1 MQKSRRDLLKSAV
14 AGGLTMG
21 VLSKASA
28 MPTDRPDKWDASYDV
43 VVVGAGGAGLAAAAH
58 AAEQGLKVLLLEKLA
73 FVGGSS
79 AICGGGSTV
88 ACTEHQKKLG
98 IKDSKEQLYRDIM
111 KVGGNL
117 NDPKVVQTFTDH
129 VLEVYNWFMA
139 HGGKLNKEHL
149 TGNVS
154 VPRNH
159 QINPGS
165 VLSGLQK
172 LAESKGVKIM
182 TSTPAVRLAY
192 DSKKHAIVGV
202 YAKSE
207 EKEMAIEAK
216 NGVILT
222 SGGFARNKKMLAQYV
237 PRMANTL
244 AICGMGS
251 DGDGLKMAQAYGAD
265 VADMPYIKATFAFNT
280 KPQSISDSAY
290 PFWLGGI
297 VVNKAGKRFVN
308 ESIPKKDVG
317 DYVLEQEG
325 GIGYIV
331 YDEPVRQESLKAARN
346 NGSVLQSE
354 ERGLV
359 FKGQTI
365 GEAAAKAGLDPKV
378 VEATV
383 KAYNSDIEKYG
394 EDRVFGRKHQAV
406 ERGKLRPINK
416 PPFYVFPGTAVLL
429 ATYCGVKINEKT
441 EVIDVFGYHTGRRD
455 GDSGRF
461 ICIHVTCYN
470 TGHLLQD
477 LRSALISLGVH
488 LILHHDA
495 SALINH
501 TILYGCSANVNTHIL
516 FHIITS
522 VVLCTVLADCITY
535 HLCCLFYDRHI
546 FRNQCCQW
554 LTYTSKI
561 QVLIHAKNFFDHTVH
576 ITVARAHLID
586 DLIDRVL

>member
-216 NGVILT
+216 KGVILT

-280 KPQSISDSAY
+280 KPQSI
-290 PFWLGGI
+290 
-297 VVNKAGKRFVN
+297 VN
-308 ESIPKKDVG
+308 ESIPKKYVG

-394 EDRVFGRKHQAV
+394 EDRVFGRKHQAG
-406 ERGKLRPINK
+406 EMGKLRPINK

-441 EVIDVFGYHTGRRD
+441 EVIDVFGNKIPGLYAAGEVTG
-455 GDSGRF
+455 GFHGKTYMSATAF
-461 ICIHVTCYN
+461 IKGLVFGYVAAN
-470 TGHLLQD
+470 TVVQ
-477 LRSALISLGVH
+477 
-488 LILHHDA
+488 A
-495 SALINH
+495 SKGKA
-501 TILYGCSANVNTHIL
+501 
-516 FHIITS
+516 
-522 VVLCTVLADCITY
+522 
-535 HLCCLFYDRHI
+535 
-546 FRNQCCQW
+546 
-554 LTYTSKI
+554 
-561 QVLIHAKNFFDHTVH
+561 
-576 ITVARAHLID
+576 
-586 DLIDRVL
+586 

>member
-1 MQKSRRDLLKSAV
+1 MQKFRRDLLKSAV

-216 NGVILT
+216 KGVILT

-394 EDRVFGRKHQAV
+394 EDRVFGRKHQAG
-406 ERGKLRPINK
+406 EMGKLRPINK

-441 EVIDVFGYHTGRRD
+441 EVIDVFGNKIPGLYAAGEVTG
-455 GDSGRF
+455 GFHGKTYMSGTAF
-461 ICIHVTCYN
+461 IKGLVFGYVAAN
-470 TGHLLQD
+470 TVVQ
-477 LRSALISLGVH
+477 
-488 LILHHDA
+488 A
-495 SALINH
+495 SKGKA
-501 TILYGCSANVNTHIL
+501 
-516 FHIITS
+516 
-522 VVLCTVLADCITY
+522 
-535 HLCCLFYDRHI
+535 
-546 FRNQCCQW
+546 
-554 LTYTSKI
+554 
-561 QVLIHAKNFFDHTVH
+561 
-576 ITVARAHLID
+576 
-586 DLIDRVL
+586 

>member
-216 NGVILT
+216 KGVILT

-251 DGDGLKMAQAYGAD
+251 DGDGLKMAQAYEAD
-265 VADMPYIKATFAFNT
+265 VADMPYIKATF
-280 KPQSISDSAY
+280 
-290 PFWLGGI
+290 
-297 VVNKAGKRFVN
+297 
-308 ESIPKKDVG
+308 E
-317 DYVLEQEG
+317 
-325 GIGYIV
+325 IG
-331 YDEPVRQESLKAARN
+331 
-346 NGSVLQSE
+346 
-354 ERGLV
+354 
-359 FKGQTI
+359 
-365 GEAAAKAGLDPKV
+365 
-378 VEATV
+378 
-383 KAYNSDIEKYG
+383 
-394 EDRVFGRKHQAV
+394 
-406 ERGKLRPINK
+406 
-416 PPFYVFPGTAVLL
+416 
-429 ATYCGVKINEKT
+429 
-441 EVIDVFGYHTGRRD
+441 
-455 GDSGRF
+455 
-461 ICIHVTCYN
+461 
-470 TGHLLQD
+470 
-477 LRSALISLGVH
+477 
-488 LILHHDA
+488 
-495 SALINH
+495 
-501 TILYGCSANVNTHIL
+501 
-516 FHIITS
+516 
-522 VVLCTVLADCITY
+522 
-535 HLCCLFYDRHI
+535 
-546 FRNQCCQW
+546 
-554 LTYTSKI
+554 
-561 QVLIHAKNFFDHTVH
+561 
-576 ITVARAHLID
+576 RAH
-586 DLIDRVL
+586 V

>member
-1 MQKSRRDLLKSAV
+1 MQESRRMLLKSVV
-14 AGGLTMG
+14 AGGLAAG
-21 VLSKASA
+21 ALGKASA
-28 MPTDRPDKWDASYDV
+28 MPTDRPKKWDASYDV
-43 VVVGAGGAGLAAAAH
+43 VIVGAGGAGLSAAAH
-58 AAEQGLKVLLLEKLA
+58 AAEQGLKVLLLEKMA

-88 ACTEHQKKLG
+88 ASTDHQKKLG

-129 VLEVYNWFMA
+129 VLEVYNWFMS
-139 HGGKLNKEHL
+139 HGGRLNKEHL

-159 QINPGS
+159 QLNPGS
-165 VLSGLQK
+165 ILTGLQE
-172 LAESKGVKIM
+172 LAEKKGATIM
-182 TSTPAVRLAY
+182 TSTPATRLAY
-192 DSKKHAIVGV
+192 DDKTHSIVGV

-207 EKEMAIEAK
+207 EGKQLAFEAK
-216 NGVILT
+216 KGVILT

-244 AICGMGS
+244 AICGQGS
-251 DGDGLKMAQAYGAD
+251 TGDGLKMAQAYGAD

-280 KPQSISDSAY
+280 KPQTISDSAY

-317 DYVLEQEG
+317 DYVLQQEG

-359 FKGQTI
+359 FKGQTVA
-365 GEAAAKAGLDPKV
+365 EAAQKAGLDPKV

-394 EDRVFGRKHQAV
+394 EDRVFGRKHQAGDM
-406 ERGKLRPINK
+406 GKLRPINK

-441 EVIDVFGYHTGRRD
+441 EVIDVFGDKIKGLYAAGEVTG
-455 GDSGRF
+455 GFHGKTYMSGTAF
-461 ICIHVTCYN
+461 IKGLVFGYV
-470 TGHLLQD
+470 
-477 LRSALISLGVH
+477 A
-488 LILHHDA
+488 
-495 SALINH
+495 
-501 TILYGCSANVNTHIL
+501 AN
-516 FHIITS
+516 S
-522 VVLCTVLADCITY
+522 VVKA
-535 HLCCLFYDRHI
+535 
-546 FRNQCCQW
+546 
-554 LTYTSKI
+554 
-561 QVLIHAKNFFDHTVH
+561 
-576 ITVARAHLID
+576 
-586 DLIDRVL
+586 